1 VRGTTTT
8 GRKRRNCIRRRRDTS
23 PDRNLGKSR
32 MKRLMGDVLHKSLV
46 GHHLDHAHDEV
57 SESTRSK
64 RVD

>member
-1 VRGTTTT
+1 
-8 GRKRRNCIRRRRDTS
+8 
-23 PDRNLGKSR
+23 